1 MLSFNNQKSYF
12 FIGTGSGSPTKL
24 GLPDNSGLI
33 VGVNTIN
40 YDASSSVRNK
50 AKVNKWIKIDGVF
63 FAKFGTFFS
72 LKLLF

>member
-1 MLSFNNQKSYF
+1 M
-12 FIGTGSGSPTKL
+12 

-50 AKVNKWIKIDGVF
+50 AKVNKWIKIDFVVCFF
-63 FAKFGTFFS
+63 FAKFGI
-72 LKLLF
+72 LFPKFVLTYCEKKKMF